1 MAMSKEESP
10 LARPGGRRPMRC
22 RCRSPR
28 SRCAVLC
35 IHPPPLPRIHGAINT
50 SPEIHSFR
58 SPRRRII
65 ILSAQLKRAP
75 HHTGRKDNTNR
86 IDHSSIAGTHLHCV
100 ALQLAGQCQFP
111 WKRE

>member
-1 MAMSKEESP
+1 MAMSEESP
-10 LARPGGRRPMRC
+10 PARPGGRRPMRC
-22 RCRSPR
+22 RSPR
-28 SRCAVLC
+28 SRLVAVSC

-75 HHTGRKDNTNR
+75 HKP
-86 IDHSSIAGTHLHCV
+86 SSFV
-100 ALQLAGQCQFP
+100 NEQLIGSITAPSPELTCIEPP
-111 WKRE
+111 WKREGHGHGKHRG